1 MIEKSKLLYHRL
13 PAPKNP
19 KPKKNNDDPAG
30 RPYKKTKSER
40 GVKFFE
46 KEKSGKGKGK
56 TNGANIAKRK
66 GQPKSSS

>member
-1 MIEKSKLLYHRL
+1 MIEKSKPVYHRL

-19 KPKKNNDDPAG
+19 KPKKNNDDPTG

-46 KEKSGKGKGK
+46 KEKSGKRKSK
-56 TNGANIAKRK
+56 KNGANIGKRK
-66 GQPKSSS
+66 GQLKSSS